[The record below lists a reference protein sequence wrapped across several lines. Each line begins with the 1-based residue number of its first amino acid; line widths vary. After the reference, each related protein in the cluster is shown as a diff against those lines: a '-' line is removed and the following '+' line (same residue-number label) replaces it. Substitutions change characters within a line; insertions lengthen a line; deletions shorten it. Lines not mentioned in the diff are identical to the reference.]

1 MRRLFALVL
10 IALTCT
16 ACLRSS
22 TLITVKADG
31 SGTIDQEIG
40 ASPQAMAM
48 LRSFAAGEQG
58 ERKTA
63 PPTEGIFGP
72 AQAQKLATE
81 MGVRYVSGE
90 PVKTADMEGFR
101 AKYAFDDI
109 AKLRMKMNQN
119 AAPSP
124 GAGAPA
130 EPPFGF
136 DFERRGDASVLTIR
150 MPEQKMGPNGPLGQ
164 LTQMPGSQGTS
175 PADNQQAIAMMKMMM
190 RGLFVDVS
198 LAVDGRIVKTNAP
211 FVSGSK
217 ITLAQM
223 DFDTL
228 LANES
233 AFEKLQKASDAK
245 QLKDVPGLKLV
256 TDPKVTIEFVR

>member
-1 MRRLFALVL
+1 MRRLSALVL
-10 IALTCT
+10 LALSCT

-22 TLITVKADG
+22 TVITVKPDG

-48 LRSFAAGEQG
+48 IRSFAANADQ
-58 ERKTA
+58 KAA
-63 PPTEGIFGP
+63 PATDGIFGP
-72 AQAQKLATE
+72 EQAQKLATE
-81 MGVRYVSGE
+81 MGVRYLSGE
-90 PVKTADMEGFR
+90 PVKTADMEGYR

-119 AAPSP
+119 AGPT
-124 GAGAPA
+124 PA
-130 EPPFGF
+130 AAAATEPPFGF

-150 MPEQKMGPNGPLGQ
+150 MPEQKMGAGSPFEQ
-164 LTQMPGSQGTS
+164 LSQMSGAKGSS
-175 PADNQQAIAMMKMMM
+175 AENEQALAMMKMMM
-190 RGLFVDVS
+190 RGLFVDVT

-211 FVSGSK
+211 YVSGSK
-217 ITLAQM
+217 VTLAQM

-228 LANES
+228 LAS
-233 AFEKLQKASDAK
+233 PDAMTKLQQASDPK
-245 QLKDVPGLKLV
+245 QLKDIPGLKLI